1 MIRAVSEWIIR
12 KRDGRTVP
20 FEPSLIARAISN
32 AFRAEQ
38 NLAVNQPLDE
48 DTELEVGSI
57 TQQVIEEAAND
68 AASDRGVGVEHI
80 QDLVEMQMM
89 KRGHY
94 RVARRYIVYRAEH
107 AKIRSLLHPEAME
120 GSDVVAQ
127 PKMFV
132 KLEDGV
138 RVPFDSARIRRR
150 IEAACVGLPEC
161 DPNALL
167 EEVMKSVF
175 DGISVGEIYRAMIL
189 AARCRIESD
198 PAFDTV
204 AARLLRMVI
213 SNEALGSSPVS
224 PAEYS
229 KLYRN

>member
-20 FEPSLIARAISN
+20 FEASLIAKAISN

-38 NLAVNQPLDE
+38 NLAANQPLDE
-48 DTELEVGSI
+48 DLEQEVASI
-57 TQQVIEEAAND
+57 TQQVIEEASSD

-107 AKIRSLLHPEAME
+107 AKIRALQHPETIE
-120 GSDVVAQ
+120 GSDAVAQ
-127 PKMFV
+127 PRMFV

-138 RVPFDSARIRRR
+138 RVPFDSELVFAV
-150 IEAACVGLPEC
+150 AWKPPVQGLPEC
-161 DPNALL
+161 DP
-167 EEVMKSVF
+167 K
-175 DGISVGEIYRAMIL
+175 
-189 AARCRIESD
+189 
-198 PAFDTV
+198 P
-204 AARLLRMVI
+204 
-213 SNEALGSSPVS
+213 
-224 PAEYS
+224 
-229 KLYRN
+229 